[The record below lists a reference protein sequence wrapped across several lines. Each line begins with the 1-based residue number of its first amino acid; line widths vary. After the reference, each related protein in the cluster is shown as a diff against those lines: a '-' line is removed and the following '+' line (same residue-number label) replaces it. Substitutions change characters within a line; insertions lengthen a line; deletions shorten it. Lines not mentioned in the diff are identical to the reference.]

1 MYKPTQKLIEEK
13 EEKKKKLIEF
23 EKQFI
28 PTINLIN
35 IDEYIQF
42 LISSNNEALTKKPSM
57 DNIDK
62 TLANIDYSIAELQKL
77 ADHQNKEVPFSN
89 IDKFSYLTKY
99 IDEISTEPTN

>member
-1 MYKPTQKLIEEK
+1 
-13 EEKKKKLIEF
+13 
-23 EKQFI
+23 
-28 PTINLIN
+28 
-35 IDEYIQF
+35 
-42 LISSNNEALTKKPSM
+42 M